1 MASLSTPCHQLSN
14 WSTTRVNSKGPGDSD
29 RGRRWWRSTLT
40 LAKAASR
47 WSFQAPAHCIE
58 VQLQCQR
65 QLLSG
70 LWGTWLEIW
79 CRLLGTSCPIQIID
93 GLHFF
98 IDVVNCWQCPCQNTT
113 MGPWHHNDIVNDI
126 VNRIWKFSQTDS
138 VKLVNDIDNVI
149 VIWGVAWSTGASCL
163 RNLWHARCDNKACQ
177 FNCVLSDSDRN
188 FSFLIILL
196 IF

>member
-98 IDVVNCWQCPCQNTT
+98 IDVVNCWQCPCQKHNNGSMTSQ
-113 MGPWHHNDIVNDI
+113 WHCQWHCE
-126 VNRIWKFSQTDS
+126 S
-138 VKLVNDIDNVI
+138 
-149 VIWGVAWSTGASCL
+149 
-163 RNLWHARCDNKACQ
+163 NLKIQ
-177 FNCVLSDSDRN
+177 SDR
-188 FSFLIILL
+188 FSETCQWHWQCHCDLRCGMVDRGLL
-196 IF
+196 FAQPLACTLW